1 MCPPRFAS
9 LPSVLPSDS
18 DETKILHDRRGKTD
32 KILHEMDDIL
42 HETDDFLHETDRF
55 LPLNRTKT
63 DRAKNPG
70 FPQGF
75 IY

>member
-1 MCPPRFAS
+1 
-9 LPSVLPSDS
+9 
-18 DETKILHDRRGKTD
+18 
-32 KILHEMDDIL
+32 MDDIL

-63 DRAKNPG
+63 GRATNPG

>member
-1 MCPPRFAS
+1 
-9 LPSVLPSDS
+9 
-18 DETKILHDRRGKTD
+18 
-32 KILHEMDDIL
+32 MDDIL